1 MEASIQAQRAQ
12 TIESLL
18 PTELKQEIATGD
30 LNLGLLTLY
39 VPQAALAAR
48 LRFEEYGLIEALQ
61 SDPLFRGIRRIQC
74 RVRPRKAD
82 PLPSSVKATRSNTN
96 AAKTIQQYSD
106 TLNDEELKRQFQQLA
121 ARVSG
126 NPPPDQR

>member
-12 TIESLL
+12 TVESWL
-18 PTELKQEIATGD
+18 PTDLKHEVATGD
-30 LNLGLLTLY
+30 LNSGLLTLY

-48 LRFEEYGLIEALQ
+48 LRFEEYSLIEALQ

-82 PLPSSVKATRSNTN
+82 PPPSPVKLTRLNPKS
-96 AAKTIQQYSD
+96 AETIQQYSD
-106 TLNDEELKRQFQQLA
+106 TLKDGELKRQFQQLA

-126 NPPPDQR
+126 NPPPDRR